1 MSDRSP
7 KGSVRFSAGGREQ
20 QKRVYM
26 TVSYLPHTGSPSGS
40 PLRIALVA
48 PPWLP
53 VPPHGY
59 GGTERVIAL
68 LADGLAAAGHDV
80 TLFAAVGSE
89 TRARLVAPLDEPPP
103 VIGAA
108 PDEEAFHTMAAYLA
122 RDEFD
127 LIHDHTSLGP
137 AFAGLLPDGPPV
149 VHTLHGPW
157 TNGLR
162 SKLGLVQDRVHLVA
176 ISDAQQRM
184 NPSVRTAAVVHNGI
198 DIDAHPFQP
207 EKDEFLLY
215 LGRIN
220 PDKAPEVALEVA
232 QKSGR
237 RLVMVIKRSEP
248 DEWEYWHDVVE
259 PLVDDSVTVIE
270 QPPHAVKVDLLG
282 RARALVCPINWPE
295 PFGLVFVEALACG
308 TPVITR
314 PFGAAPEIVTDAV
327 GFLCDDVKDMVEA
340 VEATDL
346 ISPHACRARAVDHFS
361 GAAMVRGYARVYESV
376 LGRTVKGRQVVA

>member
-1 MSDRSP
+1 
-7 KGSVRFSAGGREQ
+7 
-20 QKRVYM
+20 M
-26 TVSYLPHTGSPSGS
+26 TVSYLPQTGPPAGS
-40 PLRIALVA
+40 CLRIALVA

-80 TLFAAVGSE
+80 TLFAAVGSR
-89 TRARLVAPLDEPPP
+89 TGARLVTPLEEPPP

-122 RDEFD
+122 RDQFD

-157 TNGLR
+157 TSGLK

-176 ISDAQQRM
+176 ISEAQQRM
-184 NPSVRTAAVVHNGI
+184 NASVRTVGVVHNGI

-207 EKDEFLLY
+207 QKGGPKGDDFLLY
-215 LGRIN
+215 LGRVN
-220 PDKAPEVALEVA
+220 PDKAPEVAIEVA
-232 QKSGR
+232 QKTG
-237 RLVMVIKRSEP
+237 LPLTMVIKRSEP
-248 DEWEYWHDVVE
+248 EEWEYWHDEVA
-259 PLVDDSVTVIE
+259 PLVDESVTVIE
-270 QPPHAVKVDLLG
+270 QPPHRVKVDLLG

-314 PFGAAPEIVTDAV
+314 PFGAAPEIVTSDV

-340 VEATDL
+340 VDAARG

-361 GAAMVRGYARVYESV
+361 GDAMVRGYMRVYDSV
-376 LGRTVKGRQVVA
+376 LDGTVDGRQVVA

>member
-1 MSDRSP
+1 
-7 KGSVRFSAGGREQ
+7 
-20 QKRVYM
+20 M
-26 TVSYLPHTGSPSGS
+26 TVSHLPHTGSPTGS
-40 PLRIALVA
+40 RCLRLALVA

-68 LADGLAAAGHDV
+68 LADGLAEAGHDV
-80 TLFAAVGSE
+80 TLFAAAGSN
-89 TRARLVAPLDEPPP
+89 TGARLVAPLDEPPP

-122 RDEFD
+122 RDDFD

-157 TNGLR
+157 TTGLR
-162 SKLGLVQDRVHLVA
+162 YKLGLVHDRVHLVA
-176 ISDAQQRM
+176 ISHAQQRM
-184 NPSVRTAAVVHNGI
+184 NPAVRVAGVVHNGI
-198 DIDAHPFQP
+198 DIDAHPFQ
-207 EKDEFLLY
+207 EQKDDFLLY

-220 PDKAPEVALEVA
+220 PDKAPEVAIEVA
-232 QKSGR
+232 QKTGCP
-237 RLVMVIKRSEP
+237 LTMIIKRSEP
-248 DEWEYWHDVVE
+248 EEWEYWHECVE
-259 PLVDDSVTVIE
+259 PLVDDSVTVLE
-270 QPPHAVKVDLLG
+270 QPPHATKVDLLG

-314 PFGAAPEIVTDAV
+314 PFGAAPEIVTDDV

-340 VEATDL
+340 VDAADL
-346 ISPHACRARAVDHFS
+346 ISPHACRKRAVDHFS

>member
-1 MSDRSP
+1 
-7 KGSVRFSAGGREQ
+7 
-20 QKRVYM
+20 M
-26 TVSYLPHTGSPSGS
+26 TISYLPHTGTPGGS
-40 PLRIALVA
+40 TPLRIALVA

-80 TLFAAVGSE
+80 TLFAAAGSD
-89 TRARLVAPLDEPPP
+89 TGARLVAPLEAPPP

-157 TNGLR
+157 TAGLR
-162 SKLGLVQDRVHLVA
+162 YKLGLVHDRVHLVA
-176 ISDAQQRM
+176 ISHAQQRM
-184 NPSVRTAAVVHNGI
+184 NVSVRTTAVVHNGI
-198 DIDAHPFQP
+198 DIDAHPFHEQ
-207 EKDEFLLY
+207 KDEFLLF

-220 PDKAPEVALEVA
+220 PDKAPEVAIEVA
-232 QKSGR
+232 QKTR
-237 RLVMVIKRSEP
+237 RPLTMLVKRSEP
-248 DEWEYWHDVVE
+248 EEWDYWHDVVE

-270 QPPHAVKVDLLG
+270 QPPHDVKVDLLG
-282 RARALVCPINWPE
+282 RARALLCPINWPE
-295 PFGLVFVEALACG
+295 PFGLVLVEALACG

-314 PFGAAPEIVTDAV
+314 PFGAAPEIVTSDV
-327 GFLCDDVKDMVEA
+327 GFLCDDLVDMLDA
-340 VEATDL
+340 VDDAET
-346 ISPHACRARAVDHFS
+346 ISPHACRARAVNHFS
-361 GAAMVRGYARVYESV
+361 GAAMVRGYTRVYESV
-376 LGRTVKGRQVVA
+376 LGDTITDRRATATA

>member
-1 MSDRSP
+1 
-7 KGSVRFSAGGREQ
+7 
-20 QKRVYM
+20 M
-26 TVSYLPHTGSPSGS
+26 TISYLPRTGVPTGAA

-80 TLFAAVGSE
+80 TLFAATGSR
-89 TRARLVAPLDEPPP
+89 TDARLVAPLDEPPP

-122 RDEFD
+122 RHEFD

-157 TNGLR
+157 TSGLR
-162 SKLGLVQDRVHLVA
+162 RKLGLVQDRVHFVA
-176 ISDAQQRM
+176 ISHAQQRM
-184 NPSVRTAAVVHNGI
+184 NAAVRVAGVVHNGI
-198 DIDAHPFQP
+198 DIDAHPFQ
-207 EKDEFLLY
+207 ERKGASNGGEDFLLY
-215 LGRIN
+215 LGRVN
-220 PDKAPEVALEVA
+220 PDKAPEVAIEVA
-232 QKSGR
+232 QKA
-237 RLVMVIKRSEP
+237 RLPLTMIIKRSEP
-248 DEWEYWHDVVE
+248 EEWEYWHDVVE
-259 PLVDDSVTVIE
+259 SLVDDSITVIE

-314 PFGAAPEIVTDAV
+314 PLGAAPEIVTPDV

-340 VEATDL
+340 VAAAPDV
-346 ISPHACRARAVDHFS
+346 SPHACRARAVDHFS
-361 GAAMVRGYARVYESV
+361 GDAMVRGYERVYESV
-376 LGRTVKGRQVVA
+376 LDGTVEGRQVVA